1 MRAHPPSGTKIGINT
16 SAPCIKFV
24 FYCPKPGQGLK
35 ICLSLF
41 LSDYRLF
48 FQVTAFKELFSK
60 PCTLIMTTG
69 GRWGLQREMKNSKFK
84 M

>member
-35 ICLSLF
+35 ICLCLF
-41 LSDYRLF
+41 SSDYHLF
-48 FQVTAFKELFSK
+48 FQVTVCKELFFK
-60 PCTLIMTTG
+60 TVYVNYDY
-69 GRWGLQREMKNSKFK
+69 GRFREVTAKIVIGSISH
-84 M
+84 